1 MLREI
6 SRNKIENIVTAN
18 TCSDKWAIS
27 TSSYVTTLFIVLLQL
42 TTHHDRMS
50 KNRRVELSRD
60 RSIDISFELIAVVF
74 DLSSCI
80 RYANEYI
87 LFNKSRMFATG
98 TYYAITY

>member
-1 MLREI
+1 
-6 SRNKIENIVTAN
+6 
-18 TCSDKWAIS
+18 
-27 TSSYVTTLFIVLLQL
+27 
-42 TTHHDRMS
+42 MS
-50 KNRRVELSRD
+50 NYRD

-98 TYYAITY
+98 TYYTTYNILIARVYNSFFNISKFLHIFFLHEKMCAKVMCHKN